1 MSSTPTLSAAET
13 ADEVFF
19 AIDEVFAHHSAYAA
33 VLAYVDCG
41 LFLVVSILLA
51 RQLIRQKRE
60 EKRADAIPPI
70 SLTGGR
76 TRFFFLLALCISN
89 AARALSLIFD
99 AVIHLEVRMHNLNH
113 PVQTWT
119 NDVFMTFPSLLFL
132 STYSIVILFWAQVYY
147 AAVLVSHP
155 LLRPVCI
162 FINIAVYGVFL
173 IISIVTF
180 LLSAWKE
187 YNQYIYFVV
196 GLLYITCSILFFYY
210 GLQVSG
216 QLRDRSRRQ
225 LSGSARQLGQS
236 RNKSVINRVLVLT
249 LTCPLIF
256 LLRGMSGVLYGVGL
270 IKTVC
275 PPSIDRQAWDSMVFF
290 LTEWIP
296 SVLILFVFW
305 PASRRSPTMS
315 HRSSIDV
322 SSNGSLTSPLLEPQQ
337 DQQQHNQ
344 NHNHQRRFYQGSRTS
359 GN

>member
-1 MSSTPTLSAAET
+1 VCSNG
-13 ADEVFF
+13 V
-19 AIDEVFAHHSAYAA
+19 
-33 VLAYVDCG
+33 
-41 LFLVVSILLA
+41 
-51 RQLIRQKRE
+51 IRC
-60 EKRADAIPPI
+60 PM
-70 SLTGGR
+70 R
-76 TRFFFLLALCISN
+76 T
-89 AARALSLIFD
+89 D
-99 AVIHLEVRMHNLNH
+99 
-113 PVQTWT
+113 
-119 NDVFMTFPSLLFL
+119 
-132 STYSIVILFWAQVYY
+132 QVYY

-162 FINIAVYGVFL
+162 FINIAV
-173 IISIVTF
+173 
-180 LLSAWKE
+180 
-187 YNQYIYFVV
+187 YIYFVV

-344 NHNHQRRFYQGSRTS
+344 NHQRRFYQGRRRV
-359 GN
+359 

>member
-1 MSSTPTLSAAET
+1 MSSASTLSVVKDFEEDLFT
-13 ADEVFF
+13 
-19 AIDEVFAHHSAYAA
+19 IDEVFAHNSAYAA

-41 LFLVVSILLA
+41 LFLAVAIVLA
-51 RQLIRQKRE
+51 RQLIKQRQE

-89 AARALSLIFD
+89 AARALSLVFD
-99 AVIHLEVRMHNLNH
+99 AVIHFEVRMHRLEH
-113 PVQTWT
+113 PVQSWT
-119 NDVFMTFPSLLFL
+119 NDVFMIFPSLLFL

-155 LLRPVCI
+155 LLRPICI
-162 FINIAVYGVFL
+162 FVNIAVYGVFI

-196 GLLYITCSILFFYY
+196 GLLYIICSILFFYY

-225 LSGSARQLGQS
+225 LSGNARQIGQS

-256 LLRGMSGVLYGVGL
+256 LVRGMSEVLFGVGL
-270 IKTVC
+270 VKTVG
-275 PPSIDRQAWDSMVFF
+275 PPGIDRQAWDSIVYFV
-290 LTEWIP
+290 TEWIP
-296 SVLILFVFW
+296 SLLILFVFW
-305 PASRRSPTMS
+305 PANRRSPPLS
-315 HRSSIDV
+315 HRSSLDV
-322 SSNGSLTSPLLEPQQ
+322 SSNGTLTSPLLPA
-337 DQQQHNQ
+337 QQQQQQQQQETHQ
-344 NHNHQRRFYQGSRTS
+344 QQRRFYQGRRRL
-359 GN
+359 